1 MQMKLPNDL
10 AAAVSRALAE
20 DIGSGDVTA
29 QLISTDTAGQA
40 TIITR
45 EPAILCG
52 TAWVDEVYKQLD
64 GKVEVEWLAGD
75 GDAVKENQ
83 LLCALRGPARSL
95 LTGERTALNFLQ
107 TLSATATIT
116 RAYVE
121 AVAGTHVDILDTR
134 KTVPGLRHAQKYA
147 VLCGGGRNHRHG
159 LYDAILIKENHI
171 MAAGSIAAA
180 IQAARKLNAVIPLEV
195 EVENLQELQEA
206 LQAGADSILLDNFTV
221 PQLAEAVALTQGQA
235 KLEASG
241 GISLDSIRAIA
252 ETGIDFISVGALTK
266 HIRAIDLSLRFTHPA
281 L

>member
-29 QLISTDTAGQA
+29 QLISIDTAGQA

-241 GISLDSIRAIA
+241 GISLATIRAVA

-281 L
+281 

>member
-29 QLISTDTAGQA
+29 QLISIDTAGQA

-281 L
+281 

>member
-29 QLISTDTAGQA
+29 QLISIDTAGQA

-241 GISLDSIRAIA
+241 GISLDSIRAVA

-281 L
+281 